1 MMKHALLLALVL
13 LFAVTGSGCS
23 SQSTLSG
30 HAPDFT
36 LDDLDGGAV
45 TLSDLEG
52 QVVVLD
58 FWAVWCSPCVE
69 ALPHLQ
75 QLHEQYAG
83 REVVVLAIN
92 VSEDRDEVAEFMA
105 EHGYTLTVLLDG
117 DGRVADDYGVRGIPH
132 TIIVDRD
139 GEMYP
144 VLGGIDDV
152 EDTLLSRLV
161 EK

>member
-1 MMKHALLLALVL
+1 MIKRSFPLILILLLATSNS
-13 LFAVTGSGCS
+13 ACR

-36 LDDLDGGAV
+36 LDSLDGGAV

-58 FWAVWCSPCVE
+58 FWAIWCSPCVD
-69 ALPHLQ
+69 AMPHLQ

-83 REVVVLAIN
+83 QEVVVLAIN
-92 VSEDRDEVAEFMA
+92 VSERRDEVAEFMA
-105 EHGYTLTVLLDG
+105 QHGYTFTVLLDS
-117 DGRVADDYGVRGIPH
+117 DGRVTDTYGVRGIPY

-139 GEMYP
+139 GDVHP
-144 VLGGIDDV
+144 VFGGIDDV
-152 EDTLLSRLV
+152 EDMLSRLV
-161 EK
+161 GE